1 MSAFLGPIHFWLYNK
16 IQFQESLIDELI
28 RYASSQG
35 WSDGDL
41 ADKYG
46 SKDRRKLDEVI
57 DEANIHGWLQSRIH
71 DAEGRYAAFVLA
83 VAGNDDARQEALKK
97 AAYDFGASQH
107 LSAATAPEAFHRL
120 DDLLLD
126 GMPCDQ
132 VNRVRE
138 SDDNR
143 IAWDRTMDLHS
154 EFWQGHGDRY
164 YALRQ
169 SLVEGILAG
178 TDYTMVSPADGQ
190 YEIVKKAA

>member
-16 IQFQESLIDELI
+16 IQFQENLIDELVA
-28 RYASSQG
+28 YVTAKG
-35 WSDGDL
+35 WSDK
-41 ADKYG
+41 ADQYV
-46 SKDRRKLDEVI
+46 STDRRKLDEVI

-71 DAEGRYAAFVLA
+71 DAEGRYAALVLDA
-83 VAGNDDARQEALKK
+83 AGDDGEKFDALKE
-97 AAYDFGASQH
+97 AARDFGAKQG
-107 LSAATAPEAFHRL
+107 LQAATAPEAFHRL

-138 SDDNR
+138 SDDAR

-169 SLVEGILAG
+169 ALVDGLLST
-178 TDYTMVSPADGQ
+178 TDYALESPAEGQ
-190 YEIVKKAA
+190 YEIVKKSA

>member
-16 IQFQESLIDELI
+16 IQFQENLIDELVA
-28 RYASSQG
+28 YVTAKG
-35 WSDGDL
+35 WSDK
-41 ADKYG
+41 ADQYV
-46 SKDRRKLDEVI
+46 STDRRKLDEVI

-71 DAEGRYAAFVLA
+71 DAEGRYAALVLDA
-83 VAGNDDARQEALKK
+83 AGDDGEKFDALKQ
-97 AAYDFGASQH
+97 AAHDFGAKQG
-107 LSAATAPEAFHRL
+107 LQAATAPEAFHRL

-138 SDDNR
+138 SDDAR

-154 EFWQGHGDRY
+154 DFWQGHGDRY

-169 SLVEGILAG
+169 ALVDGLLSA
-178 TDYTMVSPADGQ
+178 TDYALESPAEGQ
-190 YEIVKKAA
+190 YEIVKKSA

>member
-16 IQFQESLIDELI
+16 IQFQENLIDELVA
-28 RYASSQG
+28 YVTAKG
-35 WSDGDL
+35 WSDK
-41 ADKYG
+41 ADQYV
-46 SKDRRKLDEVI
+46 STDRRKLDEVI

-71 DAEGRYAAFVLA
+71 DAEGRYAALVLDA
-83 VAGNDDARQEALKK
+83 AGDDGEKFDALKE
-97 AAYDFGASQH
+97 AAHNFGAKQG
-107 LSAATAPEAFHRL
+107 LQAATAPEAFHRL

-138 SDDNR
+138 SDDAR

-169 SLVEGILAG
+169 ALVDGLLSA
-178 TDYTMVSPADGQ
+178 TDYALESPAEGQ
-190 YEIVKKAA
+190 YEIVKKSA

>member
-16 IQFQESLIDELI
+16 IQFQENLIDELVA
-28 RYASSQG
+28 YVTAKG
-35 WSDGDL
+35 WSDKVDQ
-41 ADKYG
+41 YV
-46 SKDRRKLDEVI
+46 STDRRKLDEVI
-57 DEANIHGWLQSRIH
+57 DEANINGWLQSRIH
-71 DAEGRYAAFVLA
+71 DAEGRYAALVLDA
-83 VAGNDDARQEALKK
+83 AGDDAEKFDALKE
-97 AAYDFGASQH
+97 AARDFGAKQG
-107 LSAATAPEAFHRL
+107 LQAATAPEAFHRL

-138 SDDNR
+138 SDDAR

-169 SLVEGILAG
+169 ALVDGLLSA
-178 TDYTMVSPADGQ
+178 TDYALESPAEGQ
-190 YEIVKKAA
+190 YEIVKKSA

>member
-16 IQFQESLIDELI
+16 IQFQESLIDELV
-28 RYASSQG
+28 RVATAQG
-35 WSDGDL
+35 WSDEDL
-41 ADKYG
+41 ADKYC

-83 VAGNDDARQEALKK
+83 VAGNDDARLEALKK
-97 AAYDFGASQH
+97 AAYDFGASQN
-107 LSAATAPEAFHRL
+107 LSLE
-120 DDLLLD
+120 

-154 EFWQGHGDRY
+154 DFWQGRGDLY

>member
-16 IQFQESLIDELI
+16 IQFQENLIDELVA
-28 RYASSQG
+28 YVTDKG
-35 WSDGDL
+35 WSDKVDQ
-41 ADKYG
+41 YV
-46 SKDRRKLDEVI
+46 STDRRKLDEVI

-71 DAEGRYAAFVLA
+71 DAEGRYAALVLDA
-83 VAGNDDARQEALKK
+83 AGDDAEKFDALKE
-97 AAYDFGASQH
+97 AARDFGAKQG
-107 LSAATAPEAFHRL
+107 LQAATAPEAFHRL

-138 SDDNR
+138 SDDAR

-169 SLVEGILAG
+169 ALVDGLLSA
-178 TDYTMVSPADGQ
+178 TDYALESPAEGQ
-190 YEIVKKAA
+190 YEIVKKSA

>member
-1 MSAFLGPIHFWLYNK
+1 MSAFLGSIHFWLYNK
-16 IQFQESLIDELI
+16 IQFQENLIDELVA
-28 RYASSQG
+28 YVTAKG
-35 WSDGDL
+35 WSDKVDQ
-41 ADKYG
+41 YV
-46 SKDRRKLDEVI
+46 STDRRKLDEVI

-71 DAEGRYAAFVLA
+71 DAEGRYAALVLDA
-83 VAGNDDARQEALKK
+83 AGDDAEKFDALKE
-97 AAYDFGASQH
+97 AARDFGAKQG
-107 LSAATAPEAFHRL
+107 LQAATAPEAFHRL

-138 SDDNR
+138 SDDAR

-169 SLVEGILAG
+169 ALVDGLLSA
-178 TDYTMVSPADGQ
+178 TDYALESPAEGQ
-190 YEIVKKAA
+190 YEIVKKSA

>member
-1 MSAFLGPIHFWLYNK
+1 MKTWLINTAAK
-16 IQFQESLIDELI
+16 TAANSMKSSTK
-28 RYASSQG
+28 RTSTAGSSRASTTPKA
-35 WSDGDL
+35 L
-41 ADKYG
+41 CCLV
-46 SKDRRKLDEVI
+46 LD
-57 DEANIHGWLQSRIH
+57 
-71 DAEGRYAAFVLA
+71 
-83 VAGNDDARQEALKK
+83 VAGNQEDRLTALKK
-97 AAYDFGASQH
+97 AAYDFGASQN

-154 EFWQGHGDRY
+154 DFWQGRGDLY

>member
-1 MSAFLGPIHFWLYNK
+1 MSAFLGPMHFWLYNK
-16 IQFQESLIDELI
+16 IQFQENLIDELVA
-28 RYASSQG
+28 YVTAKG
-35 WSDGDL
+35 WSDKVDQ
-41 ADKYG
+41 YV
-46 SKDRRKLDEVI
+46 STDRRKLDEVI

-71 DAEGRYAAFVLA
+71 DAEGRYAALVLDA
-83 VAGNDDARQEALKK
+83 AGDDAEKFDALKE
-97 AAYDFGASQH
+97 AARDFGAKQG
-107 LSAATAPEAFHRL
+107 LQAATAPEAFHRL

-138 SDDNR
+138 SDDAR

-169 SLVEGILAG
+169 ALVDGLLSA
-178 TDYTMVSPADGQ
+178 TDYALESPAEGQ
-190 YEIVKKAA
+190 YEIVKKSA

>member
-1 MSAFLGPIHFWLYNK
+1 MSELLGPIHFLLYNK
-16 IQFQESLIDELI
+16 IQFQENLIDELVA
-28 RYASSQG
+28 YVTAKG
-35 WSDGDL
+35 WSDKVDQ
-41 ADKYG
+41 YV
-46 SKDRRKLDEVI
+46 STDRRKLDEVI

-71 DAEGRYAAFVLA
+71 DAEGRYAALVLDA
-83 VAGNDDARQEALKK
+83 AGDDAEKFDALKE
-97 AAYDFGASQH
+97 AARDFGAKQG
-107 LSAATAPEAFHRL
+107 LQAATAPEAFHRL

-138 SDDNR
+138 SDDAR

-169 SLVEGILAG
+169 ALVDGLLSA
-178 TDYTMVSPADGQ
+178 TDYALESPAEGQ
-190 YEIVKKAA
+190 YEIVKKSA

>member
-16 IQFQESLIDELI
+16 IQFQENLIDELVA
-28 RYASSQG
+28 YVTAKG
-35 WSDGDL
+35 WSDK
-41 ADKYG
+41 ADQYG
-46 SKDRRKLDEVI
+46 STDRRKLDEVI

-71 DAEGRYAAFVLA
+71 DAEGRYAALVLDA
-83 VAGNDDARQEALKK
+83 AGDDAEKFDALKQ
-97 AAYDFGASQH
+97 AAHDFGVKQG
-107 LSAATAPEAFHRL
+107 LQAATAPEAFHRL

-138 SDDNR
+138 SDDAR

-154 EFWQGHGDRY
+154 DFWQGHGDRY

-169 SLVEGILAG
+169 ALVDGLLSA
-178 TDYTMVSPADGQ
+178 TDYALESPAEGQ
-190 YEIVKKAA
+190 YEIVKKSA

>member
-16 IQFQESLIDELI
+16 IQFQESLIDELV
-28 RYASSQG
+28 RVATAQG
-35 WSDGDL
+35 WS
-41 ADKYG
+41 
-46 SKDRRKLDEVI
+46 
-57 DEANIHGWLQSRIH
+57 
-71 DAEGRYAAFVLA
+71 A
-83 VAGNDDARQEALKK
+83 VAGNDDARLEALKK

-154 EFWQGHGDRY
+154 EFWQGRGDLY

>member
-16 IQFQESLIDELI
+16 IQFQESLIDELV
-28 RYASSQG
+28 RVATAQG
-35 WSDGDL
+35 WSDEDL
-41 ADKYG
+41 ADKYC

-83 VAGNDDARQEALKK
+83 VAGNDDARLEALKK

-154 EFWQGHGDRY
+154 DFWQGRGDLY

-178 TDYTMVSPADGQ
+178 TDYTMVSAADGQ

>member
-16 IQFQESLIDELI
+16 IQFQENLIDELVA
-28 RYASSQG
+28 YVTAKG
-35 WSDGDL
+35 WSDK
-41 ADKYG
+41 ADQYV
-46 SKDRRKLDEVI
+46 STDRRKLDEVI

-71 DAEGRYAAFVLA
+71 DAEGRYAALVLDA
-83 VAGNDDARQEALKK
+83 AGDDAEKFDALKE
-97 AAYDFGASQH
+97 AARDFGAKQG
-107 LSAATAPEAFHRL
+107 LQAATAPEAFHRL

-138 SDDNR
+138 SDDAR

-169 SLVEGILAG
+169 ALVDGLLSA
-178 TDYTMVSPADGQ
+178 TDYALESPAEGQ
-190 YEIVKKAA
+190 YEIVKKSA

>member
-16 IQFQESLIDELI
+16 IQFQENLIDELVA
-28 RYASSQG
+28 YVTVKG
-35 WSDGDL
+35 WSDK
-41 ADKYG
+41 ADQYV
-46 SKDRRKLDEVI
+46 STDRRKLDEVI

-71 DAEGRYAAFVLA
+71 DAEGRYAALVLDA
-83 VAGNDDARQEALKK
+83 AGDDAEKLDALKQ
-97 AAYDFGASQH
+97 AAHDFGAKQG
-107 LSAATAPEAFHRL
+107 LQAATAPEAFHRL

-138 SDDNR
+138 SDDAR

-154 EFWQGHGDRY
+154 DFWQGHGDRY

-169 SLVEGILAG
+169 ALVDGLLSA
-178 TDYTMVSPADGQ
+178 TDYALESPAEGQ
-190 YEIVKKAA
+190 YEIVKKSA

>member
-16 IQFQESLIDELI
+16 IQFQENLIDELVA
-28 RYASSQG
+28 YVTAKG
-35 WSDGDL
+35 WSDKVDQ
-41 ADKYG
+41 YV
-46 SKDRRKLDEVI
+46 STDRRKLDEVI

-71 DAEGRYAAFVLA
+71 DAEGRYAALVLDA
-83 VAGNDDARQEALKK
+83 AGDDAEKFEALKE
-97 AAYDFGASQH
+97 AARDFGAKQG
-107 LSAATAPEAFHRL
+107 LQAATAPEAFHRL

-138 SDDNR
+138 SDDAR

-169 SLVEGILAG
+169 ALVDGLLSA
-178 TDYTMVSPADGQ
+178 TDYALESPAEGQ
-190 YEIVKKAA
+190 YEIVKKSA

>member
-35 WSDGDL
+35 WSDSDL

-57 DEANIHGWLQSRIH
+57 DESNIHGWLQSRIH
-71 DAEGRYAAFVLA
+71 DAEDRLT
-83 VAGNDDARQEALKK
+83 ALKQ

-107 LSAATAPEAFHRL
+107 LNAATAPEAFHRL

-138 SDDNR
+138 SDDSR

-169 SLVEGILAG
+169 ALVDGLLSA
-178 TDYTMVSPADGQ
+178 TDYAFTSPAEGQ
-190 YEIVKKAA
+190 YEIVKKSA

>member
-16 IQFQESLIDELI
+16 IQFQENLIDELVA
-28 RYASSQG
+28 YVTAKG
-35 WSDGDL
+35 WSDK
-41 ADKYG
+41 ADQYV
-46 SKDRRKLDEVI
+46 SMDRRKLDEVI

-71 DAEGRYAAFVLA
+71 DAEGRYAALVLDA
-83 VAGNDDARQEALKK
+83 AGDDAEKFDALKQ
-97 AAYDFGASQH
+97 AAHDFGVKQG
-107 LSAATAPEAFHRL
+107 LQAATAPEAFHRL

-138 SDDNR
+138 SDDAR

-154 EFWQGHGDRY
+154 DFWQGHGDRY

-169 SLVEGILAG
+169 ALVDGLLSATGYALEN
-178 TDYTMVSPADGQ
+178 PAEGQ
-190 YEIVKKAA
+190 YEIVKKSA